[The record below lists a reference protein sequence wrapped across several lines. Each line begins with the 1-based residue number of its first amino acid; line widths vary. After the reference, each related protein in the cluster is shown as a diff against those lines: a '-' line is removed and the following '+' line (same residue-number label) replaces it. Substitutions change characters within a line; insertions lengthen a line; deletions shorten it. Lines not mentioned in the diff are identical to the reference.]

1 MRASPAAAISV
12 PGPREQAEK
21 AATFVFGYPRDVPT
35 EDPIQQFNALYALA
49 QKTAP
54 KEPTAATLATVGED
68 GRPSAR
74 VVLVKSVDQR
84 GFVFYTNLESRK
96 GRDLKARPFAAL
108 CFYWPWL
115 DQQVRVEG
123 PVERVSDEEAD
134 VYFATRPRGSQ
145 IGAWASRQSDPLA
158 SRQELE
164 QGALELERQYEGRAI
179 PRPAFWSG
187 FLLVPDSIEFWKSR
201 PNRLHE
207 RVLYRRDKS
216 RWSSA
221 LLYP

>member
-1 MRASPAAAISV
+1 MPAAAISV
-12 PGPREQAEK
+12 PGPQEQAEK
-21 AATFVFGYPRDVPT
+21 AAPFVFGYPRDVPT
-35 EDPIQQFNALYALA
+35 EDPIQQFNELYALA
-49 QKTAP
+49 QKTSP
-54 KEPTAATLATVGED
+54 KEPNAATLATVGED

-134 VYFATRPRGSQ
+134 AYFATRPRGSQ

-164 QGALELERQYEGRAI
+164 LRALELERQYEGRAI

-187 FLLVPDSIEFWKSR
+187 FLLVPESIEFWKSR

-207 RVLYRRDKS
+207 RVLYRRDNS

>member
-1 MRASPAAAISV
+1 M
-12 PGPREQAEK
+12 PGPQGQAEK
-21 AATFVFGYPRDVPT
+21 AAPFVFGYPREVPT
-35 EDPIQQFNALYALA
+35 EDPIEQFSALYALV

-54 KEPTAATLATVGED
+54 KEPNAATLATVGED
-68 GRPSAR
+68 RRPSAR

-123 PVERVSDEEAD
+123 PVERVSDKEAD
-134 VYFATRPRGSQ
+134 AYFATRPRGSQ
-145 IGAWASRQSDPLA
+145 IGAWASRQSEPLA

-164 QGALELERQYEGRAI
+164 LRALELERQYEGRAI

-187 FLLVPDSIEFWKSR
+187 FLLVPESIEFWKSR
-201 PNRLHE
+201 PNRLHL
-207 RVLYRRDKS
+207 RPTVPTRPGCVVSPR
-216 RWSSA
+216 
-221 LLYP
+221 

>member
-1 MRASPAAAISV
+1 
-12 PGPREQAEK
+12 
-21 AATFVFGYPRDVPT
+21 
-35 EDPIQQFNALYALA
+35 
-49 QKTAP
+49 
-54 KEPTAATLATVGED
+54 
-68 GRPSAR
+68 
-74 VVLVKSVDQR
+74 
-84 GFVFYTNLESRK
+84 
-96 GRDLKARPFAAL
+96 LKARPLAAL

-145 IGAWASRQSDPLA
+145 IGAWASRQSEPLA

-164 QGALELERQYEGRAI
+164 QRALELEREYEGRAI

-207 RVLYRRDKS
+207 RVLYRRDNS